1 MMKTNFWTKRIPRIY
16 LIERATKCYNQTFSG
31 KVGKEKDSRN
41 SVRFPFSLWVM
52 MLLKIEWIKEEED
65 NFQQKENESSCN
77 LTYKINNLVNYNIK
91 QNLLKKNKPQL
102 KTQ

>member
-1 MMKTNFWTKRIPRIY
+1 
-16 LIERATKCYNQTFSG
+16 
-31 KVGKEKDSRN
+31 
-41 SVRFPFSLWVM
+41 